1 MPKRFII
8 LVIDHITSSATSS
21 EMKTIDAFND
31 RLRQEG
37 HWIFAGGLAAPTES
51 TLIDNRDLAGVVSN
65 RSLFSG
71 HEHYSG
77 FWLIECESG
86 EQAQQLALEGSRAC
100 HRKVELR
107 ALLG

>member
-8 LVIDHITSSATSS
+8 LVIDHIVASATSS
-21 EMKTIDAFND
+21 EMTTIDAFND

-65 RSLFSG
+65 RSLF
-71 HEHYSG
+71 
-77 FWLIECESG
+77 
-86 EQAQQLALEGSRAC
+86 
-100 HRKVELR
+100 
-107 ALLG
+107 